1 MPNRHEGESTPMELR
16 RLRYFLDVARE
27 GSLGGASRAIGIA
40 QPALGRQVQLL
51 EAELGVKLFERTPR
65 GMQLTEEGQYLRDA
79 LEHPLGQ
86 LDLALQN
93 VRNYAA
99 RIEVALTVALSP
111 PFARLIGP
119 RLFLKLGSELP
130 KLKLRVVEDSPV
142 RIAAD
147 LLRGRVDI
155 ALLSGVTP
163 DDRVFRAEVMREE
176 LLLVGAP
183 GSALAGVAA
192 VPFAG
197 LHRFPLILPGRPD
210 GLPTRLEKTAAGI
223 DARITVA
230 SEVDSIEL
238 AKQVVKAGAG
248 FAILPPLA
256 FRDEAARGELISAR
270 IVEPA
275 LDQAVLYAVQPH
287 WRVARSTYNEVE
299 RVIFAVWSDAVKNG
313 EWPAEW
319 IFDDSRLSINAG

>member
-1 MPNRHEGESTPMELR
+1 MELR

-40 QPALGRQVQLL
+40 QPALGRQIQLL

-65 GMQLTEEGQYLRDA
+65 GMQLTEEGQYLKDA
-79 LEHPLGQ
+79 LDHPLGQ

-99 RIEVALTVALSP
+99 RIEVALTLGLSA
-111 PFARLIGP
+111 PFARLLGP
-119 RLFLKLGSELP
+119 RLFLRLGSELP
-130 KLKLRVVEDSPV
+130 KLKLRVVEDGPS
-142 RIAAD
+142 RLAAD
-147 LLRGRVDI
+147 LLRGVVDI
-155 ALLSGVTP
+155 AILSGVTP
-163 DDRVFRAEVMREE
+163 DDRVFRAEVLRED

-183 GSALAGVAA
+183 GSALDGLES
-192 VPFAG
+192 VPFAE

-210 GLPTRLEKTAAGI
+210 GLPTQLEKTAAGNEV
-223 DARITVA
+223 RITIA

-238 AKQVVKAGAG
+238 AKEVVKAGAV

-256 FRDEAARGELISAR
+256 FRDEAARSELVSAR
-270 IVEPA
+270 ITAPA
-275 LDQAVLYAVQPH
+275 LEQLVLYAVQPH

-299 RVIFAVWSDAVKNG
+299 RVIFDVWSTAVHSG
-313 EWPAEW
+313 EWPAAW
-319 IFDDSRLSINAG
+319 IFDDSRLSINAGRA